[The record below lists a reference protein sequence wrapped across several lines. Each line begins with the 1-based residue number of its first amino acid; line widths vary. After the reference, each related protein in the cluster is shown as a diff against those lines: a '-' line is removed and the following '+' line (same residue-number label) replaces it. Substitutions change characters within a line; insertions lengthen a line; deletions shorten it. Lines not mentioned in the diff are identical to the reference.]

1 MIVVVVLSSC
11 CFLSLML
18 VLVVRVKLGID
29 VGGVD
34 VDVWLHIP
42 HLVNGPSCSK
52 VQTWQVEESS
62 LGEGKGEIPSP
73 PTSIGQ
79 DPADMDGEVF
89 GGEDGEGRGVPLKRR
104 RGSL

>member
-1 MIVVVVLSSC
+1 
-11 CFLSLML
+11 ML
-18 VLVVRVKLGID
+18 VLVVRVEFGVV

-52 VQTWQVEESS
+52 VQTWQVEGSS
-62 LGEGKGEIPSP
+62 LGEGEGGMIPSP

-79 DPADMDGEVF
+79 DPADVDGEVF

-104 RGSL
+104 RGSS